1 MTTIRN
7 ILAIAL
13 AIITGLAAGNAQTDS
28 LRNVTMSDVVVTGT
42 RNETDIRHLPMT
54 VSVVDRAEIELQ
66 HQSSILPVLNTQ
78 VPGFFSTSRGIL
90 GYGVSTG
97 GAGQMSMR
105 GIGGPAQ
112 SGLPTTGLLVLI
124 DGHPQYMGLMGHP
137 IADAYQSMMVERVEV
152 VRGPASVLYGSNAM
166 GGVVNIVTRRMK
178 QDGIHTDVDVAGGSY
193 GTFKAEAS
201 NQVRRGGFS
210 STVTA
215 SYRQYG
221 I

>member
-97 GAGQMSMR
+97 
-105 GIGGPAQ
+105 
-112 SGLPTTGLLVLI
+112 V
-124 DGHPQYMGLMGHP
+124 
-137 IADAYQSMMVERVEV
+137 
-152 VRGPASVLYGSNAM
+152 VLYLDIVSLELAGNGGITALTGTKRSMSQSTLAIASHIFATLGWSSALKKCGS
-166 GGVVNIVTRRMK
+166 
-178 QDGIHTDVDVAGGSY
+178 
-193 GTFKAEAS
+193 AS
-201 NQVRRGGFS
+201 K
-210 STVTA
+210 
-215 SYRQYG
+215 
-221 I
+221 